1 MSTKKNIPPIYSDR
15 LRLRLLEEKDLPL
28 TLSWRN
34 QDSIRKWFFHSD
46 LIYLEQHLSWF
57 AKYQTRDDDYVF
69 IIELSALERWIP
81 VGQIALYNID
91 WTSRKAEY
99 GRLMIGDPYAQ
110 GKGIAREATKMILD
124 LGFSSLGLSKI
135 YLEVFEN
142 NAAAR
147 KVYEDCG
154 FLVRSLENNIVRMEI
169 SESKSK
175 SNQIESSKREK

>member
-1 MSTKKNIPPIYSDR
+1 MSSKKIIPPKYSDR

-46 LIYLEQHLSWF
+46 LISIEQHLSWF
-57 AKYQTRDDDYVF
+57 AKYQIRDDDYVF
-69 IIELSALERWIP
+69 IIELSALEHWIP

-91 WTSRKAEY
+91 WMNRKAEY
-99 GRLMIGDPYAQ
+99 GRLMIGDPYAK
-110 GKGIAREATKMILD
+110 GKGIAREATNIILE
-124 LGFSSLGLSKI
+124 LGFSSLGLSEI
-135 YLEVFEN
+135 YLEVLEN
-142 NAAAR
+142 NAPAR

-154 FLVRSLENNIVRMEI
+154 FLVRSIENNVVRMEI

-175 SNQIESSKREK
+175 LNQIKSNMGGK

>member
-1 MSTKKNIPPIYSDR
+1 VSAKQIIPPIYSDR

-46 LIYLEQHLSWF
+46 LISLEQHLAWF
-57 AKYQTRDDDYVF
+57 TKYQARDGDYVF
-69 IIELSALERWIP
+69 IIELSALEHWIP

-91 WTSRKAEY
+91 WTNRKAEY

-110 GKGIAREATKMILD
+110 GKGIAREATKLILD
-124 LGFSSLGLSKI
+124 LGFSSLGLSEI

-142 NAAAR
+142 NAPAR

-154 FLVRSLENNIVRMEI
+154 FLVKSIENNVVKMEI
-169 SESKSK
+169 SESKNK
-175 SNQIESSKREK
+175 KNQIESTEREK